1 MDIPAD
7 PTIEALLRKNAE
19 LLQALAQREAT
30 LAALGAQVDVLAKT
44 VGDKQSEIERLQH
57 KLQALIHRL
66 WGRRSEKGAPGQLML
81 FHDDAEQEQPAKPD
95 AAPDDEEVLESR
107 TSKKKRKPRAV
118 KSKDLPRVRIEHDVT
133 PEEKICTCCGEQKQ
147 RFGEDVR
154 EEYDYV
160 PASVLV
166 KEHVRPKYACRSC
179 GDGVVIARLPPV
191 LIEKG
196 MPGPGL
202 LAQIV
207 TAKYADHLPLY
218 RQEAIF
224 LRHGLELSRQTMCDW
239 LHATAHHLTPI
250 VLAMRRDLL
259 RRPVIQSDDTHVM
272 LQTNAESKGCQKA
285 FLWAWTAPERDL
297 VLYEFEVTRSMTI
310 VDAFLADFTGEVVVA
325 DGYPGYN
332 PCQKRGVKRGGC
344 FAHAR
349 RYLREATTHP
359 REASKLL
366 VHIQMLYAVEKRA
379 KELGL
384 DAEARLRLRQEES
397 KPVLAE
403 LRAALDRMR
412 GLGTPDGAFYKAWHY
427 LDAQWPHLTL
437 FVDDGRVPIDN
448 NNSEQMMRPVAV
460 GRKNWLFAGSIKGGK
475 NAAIFYSVIGTCKLL
490 GIPPFEYLRD
500 VLSRIST
507 HPHRLIHE
515 LTPAGWKAARDA
527 GAIKSA

>member
-19 LLQALAQREAT
+19 LLPSARDEP
-30 LAALGAQVDVLAKT
+30 GAGRRPEVKT
-44 VGDKQSEIERLQH
+44 VGDKQSEIDRLQH
-57 KLQALIHRL
+57 KQALIHRL

-81 FHDDAEQEQPAKPD
+81 FHDDAEQEQPVKPD
-95 AAPDDEEVLESR
+95 TAPDDEEVLES
-107 TSKKKRKPRAV
+107 TSPKKKRKRGQGKAR
-118 KSKDLPRVRIEHDVT
+118 SAAHADQARRHS
-133 PEEKICTCCGEQKQ
+133 G
-147 RFGEDVR
+147 GEDLRDAAASRSSASARMREGVR
-154 EEYDYV
+154 LR
-160 PASVLV
+160 PGFGPRQRARAPQ
-166 KEHVRPKYACRSC
+166 VRLPLLRRRC
-179 GDGVVIARLPPV
+179 GDREAAAGADR
-191 LIEKG
+191 EG

-239 LHATAHHLTPI
+239 LHATAHHLSPI
-250 VLAMRRDLL
+250 VLAMRRELL
-259 RRPVIQSDDTHVM
+259 RRPVIQSDDTHVLM
-272 LQTNAESKGCQKA
+272 QTHAASKGCQRA
-285 FLWAWTAPERDL
+285 SLWTWTAPERDL
-297 VLYEFEVTRSMTI
+297 VLYEFELSKSQAI
-310 VDAFLADFTGEVVVA
+310 VEAFLADFAGEVVVA
-325 DGYPGYN
+325 DGFSSYN
-332 PCQKRGVKRGGC
+332 TCLKQGVKRGGC

-349 RYLREATTHP
+349 RYVREATTHP
-359 REASKLL
+359 REASELL
-366 VHIQMLYAVEKRA
+366 VYIQMLYAVEKRA
-379 KELGL
+379 KELDL
-384 DAEARLRLRQEES
+384 DAEGRSKLRQAES
-397 KPVLAE
+397 KPILDD

-412 GLGTPDGAFYKAWHY
+412 GIATPEGSFFKAWHY

-437 FVDDGRVPIDN
+437 FVEDGRVPIDN

-460 GRKNWLFAGSIKGGK
+460 GRKNWLFTGSIRGGK

-527 GAIKSA
+527 AAIKSA